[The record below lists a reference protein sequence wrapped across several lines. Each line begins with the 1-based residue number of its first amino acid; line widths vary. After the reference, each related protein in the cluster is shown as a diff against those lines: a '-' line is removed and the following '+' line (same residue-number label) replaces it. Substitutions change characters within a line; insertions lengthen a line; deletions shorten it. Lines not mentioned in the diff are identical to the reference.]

1 MILHDKSI
9 ETYIDKELNIVF
21 ILKRRDGVQK
31 KWVTYCLLAIV
42 ICTFSWIIYTG
53 IFFSNN
59 ANKTGVVI
67 GSNDIELDEEELSVE
82 SEEHS
87 YVAGDV
93 NEGRND
99 DEQQAME
106 QGQIKD
112 EENSPNINNGIGHVW
127 QGHSPILN
135 NTEVMEVQEKA
146 PEFVTKTLDGET
158 VRLTDFLGKKVIINF
173 WTTWCPPCQEEIP
186 ELQKFYENSASSHNV
201 VLVGLNITDQ
211 DYEIDV
217 IHDFRDYYGI
227 TYPIL
232 LDETGDISL
241 SYDILTIPTTYIIDE
256 NGNFEKQILGPL
268 TEEMLNDVL
277 ED

>member
-1 MILHDKSI
+1 M
-9 ETYIDKELNIVF
+9 
-21 ILKRRDGVQK
+21 QK
-31 KWVTYCLLAIV
+31 KWVSYSLLVIV
-42 ICTFSWIIYTG
+42 ICTFSWTIYTG
-53 IFFSNN
+53 LFFPNN
-59 ANKTGVVI
+59 ASETGVVI
-67 GSNDIELDEEELSVE
+67 GSNDIKLDEEEVSAE

-87 YVAGDV
+87 YSSDEINESQNDEEQKVKGQEQIE
-93 NEGRND
+93 NEGHT
-99 DEQQAME
+99 
-106 QGQIKD
+106 
-112 EENSPNINNGIGHVW
+112 PNVSNGIGHVW
-127 QGHSPILN
+127 HGHSHIIN
-135 NTEVMEVQEKA
+135 NTEVMEVEEKA

-158 VRLTDFLGKKVIINF
+158 VRLSDFLGKKVIINF

-211 DYEIDV
+211 DYGIDV
-217 IHDFRDYYGI
+217 IQQFRDYYSI

-256 NGNFEKQILGPL
+256 KGNLEKQILGPL

-277 ED
+277 KD